1 LGMSPNASI
10 RLLPELVPEQEFLT
24 AYVDTVLGPIEFR
37 LWKKQLE
44 RIHDIL
50 GLSEVEKTFQRL
62 SLGRR
67 NEDEQRAAEKEK
79 RPFRPLSAGE
89 QAGYQRLSSQVLRC
103 NVAQTL
109 LGEDFRGFSCRLS
122 ESPLLQWFCKMDRL
136 DEVRIP
142 GKSTLQRY
150 SQWLPE
156 EDLRTVIATL
166 LAAAAE
172 GKDEAGNQK
181 VELAEALNLES
192 YFLDTTCV
200 KLNIHFPVDWVLLRD
215 ASRTL
220 MKATMLIRKRGLKVR
235 MEEPEEFLKR
245 MNQLCIRMTHSRR
258 KKDGKRV
265 RKAVLREMKKL
276 SKIIA
281 AHAERHR
288 EVLEQRWQETDLK
301 EGEARQILERIDA
314 VVEKLPAAIRQAHE
328 RIIGERQVEN
338 SEKILSLYEGQ
349 AAVYVRGKAGAEV
362 EFGSQLLLGESAS
375 GVIVDWELV
384 GGKVQADTKMLRR
397 SLERIKQTAGGQ
409 SIGAVGGDRGFDSKP
424 NREMLKEDGIYNG
437 ICPKAPD
444 ELKKRMKD
452 QKFVEMQKRRSQTE
466 ARIAIFKNGFLGSP
480 LLSKGQANQES
491 EVGWNVLTHNLW
503 VIARRP
509 RAKAKAKSKAKPRAI
524 AKAS

>member
-1 LGMSPNASI
+1 MSPNASL
-10 RLLPELVPEQEFLT
+10 RPLPELVPEQEFLT

-37 LWKKQLE
+37 VWKKRLE
-44 RIHDIL
+44 RIHDIF

-62 SLGRR
+62 SLRRR

-103 NVAQTL
+103 NVVQTL
-109 LGEDFRGFSCRLS
+109 MGEDFRGFSCRLA

-136 DEVRIP
+136 DKVRIP

-156 EDLRTVIATL
+156 ADMRQVIDTL
-166 LAAAAE
+166 LEAAAE
-172 GKDEAGNQK
+172 RKDEDGKQK
-181 VELAEALNLES
+181 LELAEALDLKS

-215 ASRTL
+215 AARTL
-220 MKATMLIRKRGLKVR
+220 MKATMLIRQRGLKVR

-245 MNQLCIRMTHSRR
+245 MNQLCIRMTHARR

-281 AHAERHR
+281 GHAERHR
-288 EVLEQRWQETDLK
+288 EVLEKRWQETDLK
-301 EGEARQILERIDA
+301 EGEARQILERIGE

-328 RIIGERQVEN
+328 RIIGERQVKN
-338 SEKILSLYEGQ
+338 DEKILSLYEGQ

-362 EFGSQLLLGESAS
+362 EFGSQLLLGESLS

-384 GGKVQADTKMLRR
+384 DGKVQADTKMLRR
-397 SLERIKQTAGGQ
+397 SLERTKQTAGGP
-409 SIGAVGGDRGFDSKP
+409 SIGAVSGDRGFDSKA
-424 NREMLKEDGIYNG
+424 NREMLEQEGIYNG

-444 ELKKRMKD
+444 ELKKRMQD
-452 QKFVEMQKRRSQTE
+452 GKFVELQKRRSQTE

-480 LLSKGQANQES
+480 LLSKGQANQER
-491 EVGWNVLTHNLW
+491 EVAWNVLTHNLW

-509 RAKAKAKSKAKPRAI
+509 RATAKAKSKAKLRAL

>member
-1 LGMSPNASI
+1 MSPNANI
-10 RLLPELVPEQEFLT
+10 RPLPELVPEQEFLT

-37 LWKKQLE
+37 VWKKRLE
-44 RIHDIL
+44 RINDIL

-62 SLGRR
+62 SVGRR

-109 LGEDFRGFSCRLS
+109 LGEDFRGFACRLS

-136 DEVRIP
+136 DEVKIP

-166 LAAAAE
+166 LAEAAE
-172 GKDEAGNQK
+172 GKDEEGNQK
-181 VELAEALNLES
+181 LELAEALNLEA

-245 MNQLCIRMTHSRR
+245 MNQLCIRMTHARR
-258 KKDGKRV
+258 QKDGKRV

-301 EGEARQILERIDA
+301 EGEARQILERIGM

-338 SEKILSLYEGQ
+338 DEKILSLYEGQ
-349 AAVYVRGKAGAEV
+349 ASVYVRGKAGAEV
-362 EFGSQLLLGESAS
+362 EFGSQLLLGESQS

-384 GGKVQADTKMLRR
+384 DGNPQADTKMLKR
-397 SLERIKQTAGGQ
+397 SLERMKQTAGRP
-409 SIGAVGGDRGFDSKP
+409 SISAVGGDRGFDSKA
-424 NREMLKEDGIYNG
+424 NRAMLEEDGIYNG
-437 ICPKAPD
+437 IRPKAPD
-444 ELKKRMKD
+444 ELKQRMKEG
-452 QKFVEMQKRRSQTE
+452 KFVELQKRRSQTE
-466 ARIAIFKNGFLGSP
+466 ARMAIFKNGFLGSP
-480 LLSKGQANQES
+480 LLSKGQANQER
-491 EVGWNVLTHNLW
+491 EVAWSVLTHNLW

-509 RAKAKAKSKAKPRAI
+509 RAKATPKAKPRAL

>member
-1 LGMSPNASI
+1 MSPSASI
-10 RLLPELVPEQEFLT
+10 HPLPELVPEQEFLT
-24 AYVDTVLGPIEFR
+24 GYVSTVVGPIEFR
-37 LWKKQLE
+37 VWKKRLE
-44 RIHDIL
+44 RINDIF

-62 SLGRR
+62 SLRRR
-67 NEDEQRAAEKEK
+67 NEDEQRAAEEEN
-79 RPFRPLSAGE
+79 RPFRPMSAGE

-103 NVAQTL
+103 NVVQTL
-109 LGEDFRGFSCRLS
+109 MGEDFRGFSCRLS

-156 EDLRTVIATL
+156 ADMRKVIDTL
-166 LAAAAE
+166 LVAAAD
-172 GKDEAGNQK
+172 GKDEDGNQK
-181 VELAEALNLES
+181 LELAEALNLES

-215 ASRTL
+215 AARTL

-245 MNQLCIRMTHSRR
+245 MNQLCIKMTHARR

-276 SKIIA
+276 SKIIG

-288 EVLEQRWQETDLK
+288 EVLEKRWQETDLK
-301 EGEARQILERIDA
+301 EGEARQILERIGV
-314 VVEKLPAAIRQAHE
+314 VVEKLPEAIRQAHE
-328 RIIGERQVEN
+328 RIIGERQVKNE
-338 SEKILSLYEGQ
+338 EKILSLYEGQ
-349 AAVYVRGKAGAEV
+349 ASVYVRGKAGAEV
-362 EFGSQLLLGESAS
+362 EFGSQLLLGESPS
-375 GVIVDWELV
+375 GVIMDWELV
-384 GGKVQADTKMLRR
+384 GGNPQADTKMLRR
-397 SLERIKQTAGGQ
+397 SLERMKQTAGG
-409 SIGAVGGDRGFDSKP
+409 SWIRAVSGDRGFDSKP
-424 NREMLKEDGIYNG
+424 NREMLDQDGIYNG

-452 QKFVEMQKRRSQTE
+452 GKFVELQKRRSQTE
-466 ARIAIFKNGFLGSP
+466 ARISIFKNGFLGSP
-480 LLSKGQANQES
+480 LLSKGHANQER
-491 EVGWNVLTHNLW
+491 EVAWNVLTHNLW

-509 RAKAKAKSKAKPRAI
+509 RAKAKPRAL

>member
-1 LGMSPNASI
+1 MGMSPNARS
-10 RLLPELVPEQEFLT
+10 RPLPELVPEQEFLT
-24 AYVDTVLGPIEFR
+24 ALVDTVLGPIDFR
-37 LWKKQLE
+37 VWKKRLE
-44 RIHDIL
+44 RINEIF
-50 GLSEVEKTFQRL
+50 GQSEVEKTFQRL
-62 SLGRR
+62 SLRRR
-67 NEDEQRAAEKEK
+67 NEDEQRTAEKEN
-79 RPFRPLSAGE
+79 RPFRPLSTGE

-109 LGEDFRGFSCRLS
+109 MGEDFRGFSCRLS

-136 DEVRIP
+136 DEMVRIP
-142 GKSTLQRY
+142 GKSALQRY

-156 EDLRTVIATL
+156 ADMRQVIDTL
-166 LAAAAE
+166 LKAAAK
-172 GKDEAGNQK
+172 GKDEEGHHQL
-181 VELAEALNLES
+181 ELAEALDLES
-192 YFLDTTCV
+192 YFLDTACV

-215 ASRTL
+215 AARTL

-245 MNQLCIRMTHSRR
+245 MNQLCIRMTHARR

-276 SKIIA
+276 SQIIA
-281 AHAERHR
+281 EHAERHR
-288 EVLEQRWQETDLK
+288 EVLEKRWAETDLK
-301 EGEARQILERIDA
+301 EGEARQILERIGM

-328 RIIGERQVEN
+328 RIIGERQVAN
-338 SEKILSLYEGQ
+338 DEKILSLYEGQ

-384 GGKVQADTKMLRR
+384 DGNPQADTKMLKR
-397 SLERIKQTAGGQ
+397 SLERMKQRAVGQ
-409 SIGAVGGDRGFDSKP
+409 SIGAVGGDRGFDSKA
-424 NREMLKEDGIYNG
+424 NRAMLEGEGIYNG

-444 ELKKRMKD
+444 ELKKRMQE
-452 QKFVEMQKRRSQTE
+452 QKFVELQKRRSQTE

-480 LLSKGQANQES
+480 ILSKGHANQER
-491 EVGWNVLTHNLW
+491 EVAWNVLTHNLW

-509 RAKAKAKSKAKPRAI
+509 QAKTEIKAKPRAQ